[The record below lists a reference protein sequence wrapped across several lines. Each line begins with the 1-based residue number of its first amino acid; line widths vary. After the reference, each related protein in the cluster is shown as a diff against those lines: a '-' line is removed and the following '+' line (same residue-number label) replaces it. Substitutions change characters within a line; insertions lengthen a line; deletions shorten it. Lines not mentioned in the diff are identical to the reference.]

1 MDEREQLKLAALS
14 TEISDAEF
22 ENIFGSFKL
31 KSMDDLAFTFKVV
44 GKYRPECAKKL
55 TAQFEKAE
63 VMRIATLD
71 DLNRWLSKKGL
82 AIVENEH
89 GFQLKISDE
98 NDITFHLEGGT
109 ENPDPPHPE
118 NGSRDWLVLRV
129 NEKEIKRK

>member
-1 MDEREQLKLAALS
+1 MDERERLKLAAIS

-22 ENIFGSFKL
+22 ENMLGAFQV

-44 GKYRPECAKKL
+44 GKYRPECVKKL
-55 TAQFEKAE
+55 TAQLEKAE

-89 GFQLKISDE
+89 GFQLTISDE
-98 NDITFHLEGGT
+98 NAITFHREGGT

-118 NGSRDWLVLRV
+118 DGSRDWLVLRF
-129 NEKEIKRK
+129 NNKEIRRK